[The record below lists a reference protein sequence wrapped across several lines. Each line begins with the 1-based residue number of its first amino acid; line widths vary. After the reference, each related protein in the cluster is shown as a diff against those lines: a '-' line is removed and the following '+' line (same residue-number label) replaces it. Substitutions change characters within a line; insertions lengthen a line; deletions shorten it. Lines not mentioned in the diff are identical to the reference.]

1 MAMPLVKPITLQ
13 SFRADIDSFLKRH
26 DMSRREIGTR
36 ALNDS
41 AFYLRLQKEIYP
53 TLQKVE
59 RVYDF
64 MIAYDEQ
71 QERAKTDPAPSD
83 TA

>member
-1 MAMPLVKPITLQ
+1 
-13 SFRADIDSFLKRH
+13 
-26 DMSRREIGTR
+26 MSRRDIGTR
-36 ALNDS
+36 AVNDS

-64 MIAYDEQ
+64 MIEYE
-71 QERAKTDPAPSD
+71 KTHPLTGQD
-83 TA
+83 TSA